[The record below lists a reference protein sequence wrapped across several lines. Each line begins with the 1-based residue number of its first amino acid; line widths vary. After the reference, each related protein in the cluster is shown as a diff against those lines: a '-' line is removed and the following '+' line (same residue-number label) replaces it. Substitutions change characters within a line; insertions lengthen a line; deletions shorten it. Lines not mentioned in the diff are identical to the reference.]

1 ILAWAGYVRVDG
13 TVYTYTGTPFA
24 NATTSQVWRVTPSRT
39 IQTSQAGPVQLT
51 VTWLSPIEPDDLVKQ
66 SMPFVYM
73 SVKAASTDGSSHSV
87 ELYSDVTGEWL
98 SSDLSTLITWSET
111 TAASAIYHKAAPVSP
126 TSMAETSDI
135 AEDATLYFGMAKAS
149 ALTWQSGFADDVRG
163 QFNKSGSLLDEGDDA
178 HRAIQDR
185 WPVFSLSWDLGDVDD
200 NAKEAVWAMG
210 LARSPVVQYTSGSN
224 SEGRYPYYLTEYSN
238 ADDAFEAFIADYDD
252 AATRADSFDA
262 KLMSAAGGV
271 SSNYADLIAL
281 GTRQTFAGAEFT
293 VPQGDNGY
301 DASDVLAFMKQS
313 GDSERVNAV
322 ETLYASWPAFL
333 YVNATWAGYLL
344 EPLLRF
350 QSSNVYTKDF
360 AAPDL
365 GTSYPSAT
373 GNKSPGSSL
382 AVEACGDMLIM
393 AFSQAQMSGDG
404 TLLGKYILSQQRG
417 TPDRTS
423 LSSTTPSKAGQT
435 TSSSTRQVHQA
446 HSEKLPGGA
455 DGTDNSNLALKG
467 IIGLQAMAGIST
479 AVQNLD
485 DATVYSNNATSMIDT
500 WADELQSNNLAD
512 PSHTGLMY
520 NLFADRLMKSELVP
534 DDVRFLANFAAGL
547 LLTFSFGCR
556 RTRLSSRRTLPLV
569 WRPRSASH
577 SMVHRLWRVRVRAP
591 YRSLT

>member
-1 ILAWAGYVRVDG
+1 VLAWTGCVRVDG
-13 TVYTYTGTPFA
+13 TVYTFTGVPSE
-24 NATTSQVWRVTPSRT
+24 NATMSQVWRVTPTRT
-39 IQTSQAGPVQLT
+39 VQTSQAGPVQLT
-51 VTWLSPIEPDDLVKQ
+51 VTWLSPLEPDDLVKQ

-73 SVKAASTDGSSHSV
+73 SVKAASTDGASHSV
-87 ELYSDVTGEWL
+87 ELYSDLTGEWL
-98 SSDLSTLITWSET
+98 SSDLSTPITWSGT
-111 TAASAIYHKAAPVSP
+111 SAASAIYHKAAPISP
-126 TSMAETSDI
+126 KPMTETSDI
-135 AEDATLYFGMAKAS
+135 AEDATLYFGMTKAS

-163 QFNKSGSLLDEGDDA
+163 QFNKSGSLIDKGDDA

-210 LARSPVVQYTSGSN
+210 LARSPVVQYTSGSS

-252 AATRADSFDA
+252 AASRADSFDA
-262 KLMSAAGGV
+262 KIMSAAGGV

-281 GTRQTFAGAEFT
+281 GTRQTFAGVEFT
-293 VPQGDNGY
+293 VSQGDNGY
-301 DASDVLAFMKQS
+301 DTSDVLAFMKQS

-365 GTSYPSAT
+365 GTSYPSAP
-373 GNKSPGSSL
+373 GNKSPSSSL

-404 TLLGKYILSQQRG
+404 SLLGKYVSQLSPFL
-417 TPDRTS
+417 PDGAHYS
-423 LSSTTPSKAGQT
+423 YSFSTTPSRAGQT
-435 TSSSTRQVHQA
+435 TSFATRQARGVHS
-446 HSEKLPGGA
+446 HA
-455 DGTDNSNLALKG
+455 DGVNNANLALKG

-479 AVQNLD
+479 AVQKLD
-485 DATVYSNNATSMIDT
+485 DATVFANNATSMIDT
-500 WADELQSNNLAD
+500 WAEELQSDNLAD

-520 NLFADRLMKSELVP
+520 NLFADRLLKSEMVP
-534 DDVRFLANFAAGL
+534 DDV
-547 LLTFSFGCR
+547 
-556 RTRLSSRRTLPLV
+556 
-569 WRPRSASH
+569 
-577 SMVHRLWRVRVRAP
+577 
-591 YRSLT
+591 